1 MSLNHTN
8 SLVPAWPSLSSIN
21 LNFYS
26 NLQKEVNVSNVVK
39 IAQELNNLSAVDQGS
54 TLNAG
59 DIENIATILENIAA
73 VKEKANEVGIW
84 FLT

>member
-1 MSLNHTN
+1 M
-8 SLVPAWPSLSSIN
+8 
-21 LNFYS
+21 
-26 NLQKEVNVSNVVK
+26 VK